1 MTNIER
7 ILDDAVAADGELVS
21 LGTLPFPTG
30 EIVAADPYRAADA
43 RPFARSVSPG
53 DYALELGRINMDLFG
68 PRVAFA
74 RLRLRP
80 DLAVVRHEPATV
92 GSAGRGTYAVDSGLG
107 SFMDERARNDF
118 LAAMALYY
126 ERVPDGNYQRDVLAA
141 ELKNSADRNEPDDP
155 GAWAI
160 HRPPE
165 TGSQIAVFSS
175 GLGDG
180 AYESFWGLDG
190 SGEAVTLV
198 TDFGIVPTQ

>member
-7 ILDDAVAADGELVS
+7 LLDEAVAAEGDLVS

-30 EIVAADPYRAADA
+30 EIVASDPYRAADA
-43 RPFARSVSPG
+43 RPFARSVYPG
-53 DYALELGRINMDLFG
+53 DYLLELGRINMDRFG
-68 PRVAFA
+68 MRVAFA

-92 GSAGRGTYAVDSGLG
+92 GSAGWGTYPVDSGLG

-118 LAAMALYY
+118 LAAMARYY
-126 ERVPDGNYQRDVLAA
+126 ERVPDGNYQRDVLGP
-141 ELKNSADRNEPDDP
+141 ELKESSADPNEPDDP
-155 GAWAI
+155 GAWTI

-165 TGSQIAVFSS
+165 THSQIAVFSS

-180 AYESFWGLDG
+180 AYESFWGLDE
-190 SGEAVTLV
+190 SGEPVTLV
-198 TDFGIVPTQ
+198 TDFGLVRA